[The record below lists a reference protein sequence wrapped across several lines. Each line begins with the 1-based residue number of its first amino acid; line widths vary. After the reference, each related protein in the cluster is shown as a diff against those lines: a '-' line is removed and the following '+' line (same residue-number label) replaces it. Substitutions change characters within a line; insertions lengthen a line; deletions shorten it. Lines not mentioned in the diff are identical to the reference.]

1 MATLRRDGFASLEAE
16 EGATSATPEATTA
29 AAVAV
34 TKPLIFT
41 GRHLF
46 VNFGVVRTDGGRNT
60 NDSRS
65 EHSGSAASL
74 VVAVLDVATAKPI
87 APFHASTAVTTD
99 SVRQLVTWA
108 GGGSGQDLSAVAGK
122 PVRMQFSLTGKG
134 AQLFSF
140 WVSETKCGESNGYV
154 AAGGKGFKGM
164 SDTNGSCV

>member
-16 EGATSATPEATTA
+16 EEATSATPEATA
-29 AAVAV
+29 AAV

-46 VNFGVVRTDGGRNT
+46 VNFGVRKDGGRNT

-65 EHSGSAASL
+65 ELSGSAASL

-122 PVRMQFSLTGKG
+122 PVRLQFSLTGTG

>member
-16 EGATSATPEATTA
+16 EEATSATPEATTA

-46 VNFGVVRTDGGRNT
+46 VNFGVRKDGGRNT

-122 PVRMQFSLTGKG
+122 PVRLQFSLTGKG